1 VEAVLRGLAIYVV
14 LILLFRLA
22 GKRTRRQATTSDLL
36 LLIILGE
43 TVQVVLA
50 GKDVFTFRAA
60 IALILL
66 LVGADK
72 VLDYLSAK
80 AARERRLKS
89 GPMLLVENGELLA
102 DRIVESG
109 VTEEEILTHAR
120 RSRGLEGMHQIQ
132 YAVLEKTGG
141 IGIVPRGAGEEDT
154 DPNLPRTDVDPRPG

>member
-1 VEAVLRGLAIYVV
+1 MEAVLRGLAIYVV
-14 LILLFRLA
+14 LIMLFRLA

-50 GKDVFTFRAA
+50 DKDVFTFRAA
-60 IALILL
+60 IAVIIALM
-66 LVGADK
+66 GADK
-72 VLDYLSAK
+72 VFDYLSAK

-109 VTEEEILTHAR
+109 ITEEEILTHAR
-120 RSRGLEGMHQIQ
+120 RSHGLQGMYQIQ
-132 YAVLEKTGG
+132 YAVLEQSGG
-141 IGIVPRGAGEEDT
+141 IGIVPRGMGDDDDEPTAD
-154 DPNLPRTDVDPRPG
+154 LPSTGPGSG

>member
-43 TVQVVLA
+43 TVQVVLQ
-50 GKDVFTFRAA
+50 GKDVFTFRVA

-72 VLDYLSAK
+72 VFDYLSAK

-120 RSRGLEGMHQIQ
+120 RSHGLEGMHQIQ

-141 IGIVPRGAGEEDT
+141 IGIVARGVGEEDT
-154 DPNLPRTDVDPRPG
+154 DPNLPNVDPRPG